1 MTDLSVYR
9 PPRSL
14 DNCNLSEESCRA
26 LSSVLGSSSSEL
38 KELDL
43 SNNNLRD
50 RGLKL
55 LCAGLERPHC
65 PLECL
70 R

>member
-1 MTDLSVYR
+1 MTDVPVCR
-9 PPRSL
+9 PASSL
-14 DNCNLSEESCRA
+14 DNCNLSEQSCRA
-26 LSSVLGSSSSEL
+26 LSSVLGSSSSAL

-50 RGLKL
+50 CGLKL
-55 LCAGLERPHC
+55 LCAGLESPHC
-65 PLECL
+65 SLESL